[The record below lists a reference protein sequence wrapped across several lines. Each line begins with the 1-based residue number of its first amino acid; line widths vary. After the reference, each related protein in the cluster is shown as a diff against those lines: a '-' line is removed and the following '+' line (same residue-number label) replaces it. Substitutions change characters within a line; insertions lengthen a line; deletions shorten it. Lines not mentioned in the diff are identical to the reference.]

1 MITIASVTK
10 SDIPEISCFMSDFW
24 AFAKK
29 YWIPECE
36 TEKKNDAYWS
46 EVASEASTLGQKY
59 NEDRFAVHMILG
71 YLDYL
76 EEKEDGGRDLHWK
89 MLEQIGETRKRRIE
103 VMRFKRLGDVSAV
116 DDGDGG

>member
-1 MITIASVTK
+1 MANAK
-10 SDIPEISCFMSDFW
+10 NSDNKNVFDFMSDFW
-24 AFAKK
+24 KFIKK
-29 YWIPECE
+29 YWVLGYKAGEECE
-36 TEKKNDAYWS
+36 DYWG
-46 EVASEASTLGQKY
+46 EVTSEASALGQKY

-116 DDGDGG
+116 DDGDGR

>member
-1 MITIASVTK
+1 MQ
-10 SDIPEISCFMSDFW
+10 DIGTTNIPKMSKFMKEFW
-24 AFAKK
+24 DFAKEN
-29 YWIPECE
+29 WIPECN
-36 TEKKNDAYWS
+36 TEEEYMNYWN

-71 YLDYL
+71 CLDYL

-89 MLEQIGETRKRRIE
+89 MLEQIGETRERRIE